1 MLRNENQTYADVV
14 GFIKQALQDAGI
26 TGFSIVQA
34 DQALNLSI
42 NTAVVLVDRFHSRR
56 YGWQGQHYVKKD
68 KLNRI
73 VDYFQDIHFQ
83 IRALKRR
90 KGVQDATVA
99 TSNDVIQTII
109 TWFQSQIGIKFLKS
123 LGYNLLR
130 ITDIKEESFIDK
142 TNKYEKS
149 PEFTLVLTLYQ
160 SAETEQDV
168 INSIDGNFIEVG

>member
-14 GFIKQALQDAGI
+14 GFIKQALKDAGI

-99 TSNDVIQTII
+99 TSNDVIQVII
-109 TWFQSQIGIKFLKS
+109 TWFQSQIGIKSLKS

>member
-14 GFIKQALQDAGI
+14 GFIKQALQEAGI

-42 NTAVVLVDRFHSRR
+42 DTAVVLVDRFHSRR
-56 YGWQGQHYVKKD
+56 YGWQGQHYVKEDSLK
-68 KLNRI
+68 RI

-99 TSNDVIQTII
+99 TSNDVIQSII
-109 TWFQSQIGIKFLKS
+109 TWFQSQNGIKSLKS

>member
-56 YGWQGQHYVKKD
+56 YGWQGQHYIKKD

-109 TWFQSQIGIKFLKS
+109 TWFQSQIGIKSLKS